1 MKMERLGARLSKVLV
16 IAAVLVSA
24 RGSQSQEEPKK
35 TEGVQSPDDVLTG
48 EIRITMNSD
57 YARLRVDGNEWEEHE
72 FLDNG
77 KTIVIHTVRRTE
89 EHKVTLSPIYPDLP
103 PVELT
108 IAPADW
114 KLAAVSKTEK
124 VWRVERK
131 VEFAKAAKAPPKG
144 K

>member
-1 MKMERLGARLSKVLV
+1 MERLGARLAKVLV
-16 IAAVLVSA
+16 IAAVLVAA
-24 RGSQSQEEPKK
+24 RAAQTQEEPKK
-35 TEGVQSPDDVLTG
+35 TEGGQAPEDVLTG

-77 KTIVIHTVRRTE
+77 KTLVIHTVRRTE
-89 EHKVTLSPIYPDLP
+89 EHKVTLSPIYPDLAP
-103 PVELT
+103 AELA

-114 KLAAVSKTEK
+114 KLAAMSKTEK

-131 VEFAKAAKAPPKG
+131 VEFAKAAKTPPKG